1 MNCSNCV
8 HYGIYKMIT
17 SGKPYGYA
25 GDIPCIRC
33 SEYKMNSEFVSVII
47 HIVKKYIYLQKIYK
61 IICI

>member
-33 SEYKMNSEFVSVII
+33 SEYKMNSEFVSVIDT
-47 HIVKKYIYLQKIYK
+47 YSEEIYLSSEDI
-61 IICI
+61 